1 MNKNNA
7 VTQYTNLEENVE
19 DHRTSAVVGFGKL
32 VVLIPTG
39 AALVAAAIFYPFFLG
54 TILALMLI
62 IGGHELGHLLV
73 ARRFA
78 MKTPEYMVGVGPT
91 LWSTQKKGVLWG
103 IKALPIGGYVR
114 ILGMSLAEKV
124 PLTEEKYTYRSA
136 KSGRRILVSA
146 AGPLANFLLALLLFS
161 MAFTLFGVTTL
172 NKSSVIGGVV
182 PKGPAANSGIV
193 RGDKIIKLGTQK
205 ITTWEK
211 LVSNIQNSKSG
222 STILLTVKVNG
233 KTKEVEVEPEIARD
247 GRKVLGIYQGST
259 QKSLTIIEGTREG
272 VTKTIGA
279 AKETINALTAAG
291 AGLADY
297 FYGLFSGEEIKAE
310 SRFLSPV
317 GASQVAQT
325 VANNGFAGLLIFAA
339 LINVMLGMFNLLPIP
354 PLDGGHIAIVVVE
367 KILSTLL
374 KKNVVISTK
383 ILNPIM
389 YTMYIIL
396 LGIGLSALWLDLV
409 NPIKL

>member
-1 MNKNNA
+1 M
-7 VTQYTNLEENVE
+7 
-19 DHRTSAVVGFGKL
+19 
-32 VVLIPTG
+32 
-39 AALVAAAIFYPFFLG
+39 
-54 TILALMLI
+54 
-62 IGGHELGHLLV
+62 
-73 ARRFA
+73 
-78 MKTPEYMVGVGPT
+78 
-91 LWSTQKKGVLWG
+91 
-103 IKALPIGGYVR
+103 
-114 ILGMSLAEKV
+114 
-124 PLTEEKYTYRSA
+124 
-136 KSGRRILVSA
+136 
-146 AGPLANFLLALLLFS
+146 
-161 MAFTLFGVTTL
+161 
-172 NKSSVIGGVV
+172 
-182 PKGPAANSGIV
+182 
-193 RGDKIIKLGTQK
+193 
-205 ITTWEK
+205 
-211 LVSNIQNSKSG
+211 
-222 STILLTVKVNG
+222 
-233 KTKEVEVEPEIARD
+233 
-247 GRKVLGIYQGST
+247 
-259 QKSLTIIEGTREG
+259 
-272 VTKTIGA
+272 TKTIGA